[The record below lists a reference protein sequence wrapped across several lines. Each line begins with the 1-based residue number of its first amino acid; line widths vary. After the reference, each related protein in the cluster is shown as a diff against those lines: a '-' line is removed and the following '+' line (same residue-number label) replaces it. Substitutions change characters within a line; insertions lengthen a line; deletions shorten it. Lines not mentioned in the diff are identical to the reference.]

1 MGWIEVPGG
10 PLLMNDRLGQK
21 VKGGLVASDVID
33 PSVFLCF
40 EGVPKQ
46 RVDIVRQGV
55 VEGPVYDRKTA
66 RKDNTTSTGHAP
78 PPDFRSHG
86 PLAANLF
93 MAAGEANLEEL
104 IRSTENGLY
113 ISRFWYTRCFRL
125 CHRHARDRYY
135 DPGWLA
141 PLRICTSTSMFKHGQ
156 SKPLA
161 NSLLR
166 S

>member
-1 MGWIEVPGG
+1 
-10 PLLMNDRLGQK
+10 MNDRLGQK
-21 VKGGLVASDVID
+21 VMSGLVSIWDDGLD
-33 PSVFLCF
+33 PSGIPLPFDF

-93 MAAGEANLEEL
+93 MAAG
-104 IRSTENGLY
+104 G
-113 ISRFWYTRCFRL
+113 
-125 CHRHARDRYY
+125 
-135 DPGWLA
+135 
-141 PLRICTSTSMFKHGQ
+141 
-156 SKPLA
+156 KP
-161 NSLLR
+161 
-166 S
+166 